1 MDLFNDW
8 VKTTGIYN
16 LSWENFV
23 MFGVAF
29 FFMYLAI
36 KKNMESY
43 ELLPIGLGVIIANL
57 PLAGMATFDPS
68 TGVHQSSGFLGN
80 FISSSSSTNFDSES
94 NINEII
100 LDLYPITRTVLG
112 P

>member
-68 TGVHQSSGFLGN
+68 TGVHQSSGIFGAPQV
-80 FISSSSSTNFDSES
+80 T
-94 NINEII
+94 II
-100 LDLYPITRTVLG
+100 LSNGANLLKPLYPS

>member
-68 TGVHQSSGFLGN
+68 TGVHQSSGIFGVIFFSDSMMIL
-80 FISSSSSTNFDSES
+80 FDAISAVVSGEESSLIFTS
-94 NINEII
+94 
-100 LDLYPITRTVLG
+100 
-112 P
+112 